1 MYNVITVW
9 VSEQKGKIGTFSTWI
24 YDQAASICWL
34 DFWTSGIW
42 DWKKREVKSNDYKR
56 WWFCCQWISVSEMF
70 GSADALEVGLLSL
83 ILKSLIKSLMQKSD
97 IGAYI
102 RIVKAAADVLAG

>member
-1 MYNVITVW
+1 
-9 VSEQKGKIGTFSTWI
+9 
-24 YDQAASICWL
+24 
-34 DFWTSGIW
+34 
-42 DWKKREVKSNDYKR
+42 
-56 WWFCCQWISVSEMF
+56 MF

-102 RIVKAAADVLAG
+102 RLCIVKAAADVLAG